1 MEAQNAAW
9 AGQKRDVEPGLPI
22 SLQDMDS
29 ISHQRIGLNES
40 LFRETN
46 EGIERG
52 LWPGEEDQQVPFRC
66 ECARP
71 DCAES
76 VRLTPA
82 VYENVRA
89 NPRRFFV
96 VPGHEV
102 PGAEVAVEHHAGYLL
117 VEKVGGAASVAE
129 ELDPRS

>member
-1 MEAQNAAW
+1 MGTLHSVDDVSNA
-9 AGQKRDVEPGLPI
+9 
-22 SLQDMDS
+22 
-29 ISHQRIGLNES
+29 RIGANES

-52 LWPGEEDQQVPFRC
+52 LWPGEGDQRVPFRC

-71 DCAES
+71 DCAEP

-82 VYENVRA
+82 EYEHVRA
-89 NPRRFFV
+89 DPRRFV
-96 VPGHEV
+96 VVARHEV
-102 PGAEVAVEHHAGYLL
+102 ARAEVVVERYPDYLL
-117 VEKVGGAASVAE
+117 VEKVGEAATVAE

>member
-1 MEAQNAAW
+1 MD
-9 AGQKRDVEPGLPI
+9 DV
-22 SLQDMDS
+22 STA
-29 ISHQRIGLNES
+29 RIGANES

-52 LWPGEEDQQVPFRC
+52 LWPGDGDQRVPFRC

-71 DCAES
+71 DCAEP
-76 VRLTPA
+76 VRLTPTE
-82 VYENVRA
+82 YERVRA

-102 PGAEVAVEHHAGYLL
+102 VRAELVVERHPDHLL
-117 VEKVGGAASVAE
+117 VEKVGTAASVAE